1 MARPVRRLSPEGR
14 AILQR
19 AHEALERP
27 SFAARLSGVLG
38 TPVQAGLSMLPPGLH
53 ARIQDATE
61 AAIARALDV
70 AIVSLRG
77 DPPYVLHDQ
86 AHRTLALATG
96 ALGGFFGLPG
106 VLLEL
111 PLTTVVILRSIADVA
126 HSYGEDLEELETRL
140 ACMQVFAVGGR
151 SHGDDNFEIGYY
163 EVRAALGFHLSTL
176 AAANG
181 ALTTH
186 HIPGALGLVR
196 AIAARFGLVVSD
208 KLAVQMVPLIGAA
221 TGALINDVFMRYF
234 QEVARGHFAIRDLER
249 RYGAPAIEAAYREL
263 TLEAQKAA
271 RRRASPPLA
280 AVVVPPPGA
289 GTKIS

>member
-1 MARPVRRLSPEGR
+1 MGRPARRLSSEDR

-19 AHEALERP
+19 AHQALERP

-38 TPVQAGLSMLPPGLH
+38 TPVQAGLEMLPPGWH
-53 ARIQDATE
+53 AKIRDAAD

-86 AHRTLALATG
+86 AHRTLALASG

-111 PLTTVVILRSIADVA
+111 PFTTVVILRSIADVA
-126 HSYGEDLEELETRL
+126 HSYGEDLDQLETRL

-163 EVRAALGFHLSTL
+163 EVRAGLGFHLSTL

-181 ALTTH
+181 GLTMENV
-186 HIPGALGLVR
+186 PGALELVR
-196 AIAARFGLVVSD
+196 AIAARFGMVVSD
-208 KLAVQMVPLIGAA
+208 KLALQMVPLLGAA
-221 TGALINDVFMRYF
+221 TGALINNVFMCYF

-249 RYGAPAIEAAYREL
+249 RYGAPAIEAAYRRL

-271 RRRASPPLA
+271 RRHESPPLA
-280 AVVVPPPGA
+280 AVVIPPPGA
-289 GTKIS
+289 GAKTS

>member
-1 MARPVRRLSPEGR
+1 MARSVRRLSAEDR
-14 AILQR
+14 TALQR
-19 AHEALERP
+19 AHDALERP
-27 SFAARLSGVLG
+27 CFAARLSGVLG
-38 TPVQAGLSMLPPGLH
+38 TPVQAGLSLLPPGWH
-53 ARIQDATE
+53 TRIQDATE

-77 DPPYVLHDQ
+77 DPPYVVHDQ
-86 AHRTLALATG
+86 AHRTAALATG

-126 HSYGEDLEELETRL
+126 HSYGEDLDDPETRL

-151 SHGDDNFEIGYY
+151 SHGDDNYEIGYY

-181 ALTTH
+181 EL
-186 HIPGALGLVR
+186 IKRNVPGALELVR

-208 KLAVQMVPLIGAA
+208 KLALQLVPLIGAA
-221 TGALINDVFMRYF
+221 TGALVNDVFMRYF

-249 RYGAPAIEAAYREL
+249 RYGAPAVEAAYRKL
-263 TLEAQKAA
+263 TLEAQQAA
-271 RRRASPPLA
+271 RRRDLPPLA

-289 GTKIS
+289 GAKAS